1 MSSVMGLLVITVSS
15 STTSS
20 SEYSISCG
28 QRQGQK
34 NMQCQ
39 YNYISVAH
47 LGEVVGTYNC
57 IL

>member
-15 STTSS
+15 TSS

-47 LGEVVGTYNC
+47 LGEVVGHYNC